1 MTTLECTF
9 EDFKKAS
16 KEFYAALPTLN
27 SEELDNA
34 TKALSLMYLGMKEE
48 VWQNSAAILLQMMLK
63 SGLEREVELNNE

>member
-16 KEFYAALPTLN
+16 KEFYVALPTLN
-27 SEELDNA
+27 GEELDNA